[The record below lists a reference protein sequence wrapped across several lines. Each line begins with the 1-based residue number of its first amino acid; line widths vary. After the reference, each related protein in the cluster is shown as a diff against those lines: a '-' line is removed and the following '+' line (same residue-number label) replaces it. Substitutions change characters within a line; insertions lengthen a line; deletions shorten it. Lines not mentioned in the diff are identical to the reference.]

1 MPHPFPS
8 ARFQVGAV
16 ARRLNFP
23 AKALLTPLVPKYV
36 VPEFDEWR
44 RELFLPKH
52 LFNPAKAPLPYLNG
66 QSFVAVRWK
75 DSFSNPRPFVSVL
88 LRSVSPGLRFQLD
101 QLADIQDINR
111 FTEPPPS
118 GPMCDLLWADPI
130 ENYDDDHDETFVPNQ
145 MRGCS
150 YCYTF
155 NAVNDFLNA
164 NKLLSVIRA
173 HEAQDAGFRMHK
185 KTQKGFPSVITIFSA
200 PNYLDAYNNKGAILR
215 YENDVLNIRQFS
227 HSPHPYWLPSFM
239 DVFTWSMPFVAEKLA
254 EILLVFLNIVD
265 DKEEEELEQK
275 EARRSALRAKIQSV
289 SRLMRMYSAVRNE
302 RDQAMTLGPLLPNG
316 VQSPE
321 PVFNDVVV
329 RHGSD
334 PSKLSLSFA
343 QAKATDKP
351 NERRPPFKG
360 GLGSSTDSIQKAM
373 SLPPSLLL
381 ARFRGQPSNSPSSS
395 L

>member
-1 MPHPFPS
+1 
-8 ARFQVGAV
+8 
-16 ARRLNFP
+16 
-23 AKALLTPLVPKYV
+23 
-36 VPEFDEWR
+36 
-44 RELFLPKH
+44 
-52 LFNPAKAPLPYLNG
+52 
-66 QSFVAVRWK
+66 
-75 DSFSNPRPFVSVL
+75 
-88 LRSVSPGLRFQLD
+88 
-101 QLADIQDINR
+101 
-111 FTEPPPS
+111 
-118 GPMCDLLWADPI
+118 MCDLLWADPI
-130 ENYDDDHDETFVPNQ
+130 ENYDDEHDETFVPNQ

-173 HEAQDAGFRMHK
+173 HEAQDAGFRMHR

-275 EARRSALRAKIQSV
+275 EARREALRAKIQSV

-351 NERRPPFKG
+351 NERRPPYK
-360 GLGSSTDSIQKAM
+360 LASSTDSIQKAM

-381 ARFRGQPSNSPSSS
+381 ARFRGGQPSGSPSSS

>member
-1 MPHPFPS
+1 
-8 ARFQVGAV
+8 
-16 ARRLNFP
+16 
-23 AKALLTPLVPKYV
+23 
-36 VPEFDEWR
+36 
-44 RELFLPKH
+44 
-52 LFNPAKAPLPYLNG
+52 
-66 QSFVAVRWK
+66 
-75 DSFSNPRPFVSVL
+75 
-88 LRSVSPGLRFQLD
+88 
-101 QLADIQDINR
+101 
-111 FTEPPPS
+111 
-118 GPMCDLLWADPI
+118 MCDLLWADPI

-155 NAVNDFLNA
+155 NAVNEFLNA

-275 EARRSALRAKIQSV
+275 EARREALRAKIQSV

-321 PVFNDVVV
+321 PVYNDMVV
-329 RHGSD
+329 RTGSD

-351 NERRPPFKG
+351 NERRPPYK
-360 GLGSSTDSIQKAM
+360 LGSSSDSLQKAS

>member
-1 MPHPFPS
+1 
-8 ARFQVGAV
+8 
-16 ARRLNFP
+16 
-23 AKALLTPLVPKYV
+23 
-36 VPEFDEWR
+36 
-44 RELFLPKH
+44 
-52 LFNPAKAPLPYLNG
+52 
-66 QSFVAVRWK
+66 
-75 DSFSNPRPFVSVL
+75 
-88 LRSVSPGLRFQLD
+88 
-101 QLADIQDINR
+101 
-111 FTEPPPS
+111 
-118 GPMCDLLWADPI
+118 MCDLLWADPI
-130 ENYDDDHDETFVPNQ
+130 ENYDEDHEDTFLPNQ

-265 DKEEEELEQK
+265 DKEEEEIEQK
-275 EARRSALRAKIQSV
+275 EARREALRAKIQSV

-302 RDQAMTLGPLLPNG
+302 RTQAIQLGPLLPNG
-316 VQSPE
+316 IQSPE

-334 PSKLSLSFA
+334 PSKLHTFA
-343 QAKATDKP
+343 QAQATDKL
-351 NERRPPFKG
+351 NERRPPFKVPSDG
-360 GLGSSTDSIQKAM
+360 IGAKAM

-381 ARFRGQPSNSPSSS
+381 TRFRGGQPPSSPSSS